1 MQIIARGKNI
11 DTHLLKNLLIQ
22 GEKNSE
28 TVLFLVDRFYN
39 GFDLNDCDFI
49 IKGVTE
55 GDAEAEQALV
65 KRALDE
71 KIAVIWNISEDFTAE
86 SGKLILEMRAVLID
100 EDTETE
106 TLVLKYDMADINVKP
121 SPIGST
127 APVPSA
133 VEQAINLIGAATA
146 DGLSQIQA
154 LIDSFDIEALN
165 ERLAQI
171 EEKLAELLERP
182 EIQPITQQEY
192 NRIQHLANVLY
203 VIVEE

>member
-86 SGKLILEMRAVLID
+86 SGKLVLEMRAVLID

-106 TLVLKYDMADINVKP
+106 SLVLKYDMADINVKP

>member
-106 TLVLKYDMADINVKP
+106 SLVLKYDMADINVKP

>member
-1 MQIIARGKNI
+1 MQIIAKGKNI

-28 TVLFLVDRFYN
+28 TVIFLVDRFHN
-39 GFDLNDCDFI
+39 GVDLNNCTFM

-55 GDAEAEQALV
+55 GDAEAEQALTKV
-65 KRALDE
+65 AHDE
-71 KIAVIWNISEDFTAE
+71 KISVIWNISEDFTTE
-86 SGKLILEMRAVLID
+86 SGRLILEMRAILID
-100 EDTETE
+100 EETETE

-133 VEQAINLIGAATA
+133 VEQAINLINSATA

-154 LIDSFDIEALN
+154 LIDSFDIEALL
-165 ERLAQI
+165 ERLAEV
-171 EEKLAELLERP
+171 EEKLDELLQRP
-182 EIQPITQQEY
+182 EIQPVTQQEY
-192 NRIQHLANVLY
+192 DRIQHLANVLY
-203 VIVEE
+203 IIVEE

>member
-86 SGKLILEMRAVLID
+86 SGKLVLEMRAVLID

-106 TLVLKYDMADINVKP
+106 SLVLKYDMADINVKP
-121 SPIGST
+121 SPIGTT

>member
-49 IKGVTE
+49 IKGVAE

-86 SGKLILEMRAVLID
+86 SGKLVLEMRAVLID

-106 TLVLKYDMADINVKP
+106 SLVLKYDMADINVKP

>member
-1 MQIIARGKNI
+1 MQIIAKGKNI

-28 TVLFLVDRFYN
+28 TVIFLVDRFHN
-39 GFDLNDCDFI
+39 GVDLNNCTFM

-55 GDAEAEQALV
+55 GDAEAEQALTKV
-65 KRALDE
+65 AHDE
-71 KIAVIWNISEDFTAE
+71 KISVIWNISENFTTE
-86 SGKLILEMRAVLID
+86 SGRLILEMRAILID
-100 EDTETE
+100 EETETE

-133 VEQAINLIGAATA
+133 VEQAINLINSAAA

-154 LIDSFDIEALN
+154 LIDSFDIEALL
-165 ERLAQI
+165 ERLAEV
-171 EEKLAELLERP
+171 EEKLDELLLRP

-192 NRIQHLANVLY
+192 DRIQHLANVLY
-203 VIVEE
+203 IIVEE

>member
-1 MQIIARGKNI
+1 MQIIAKGKNI

-28 TVLFLVDRFYN
+28 TVIFLVDRFHN
-39 GFDLNDCDFI
+39 GVDLNNCTFM

-55 GDAEAEQALV
+55 GDAEAEQALTKV
-65 KRALDE
+65 AHDE
-71 KIAVIWNISEDFTAE
+71 KISVIWNISENFTTE
-86 SGKLILEMRAVLID
+86 SGRLILEMRAILID
-100 EDTETE
+100 EETETE

-133 VEQAINLIGAATA
+133 VEQAINLINSATA

-154 LIDSFDIEALN
+154 LIDSFDIEALL
-165 ERLAQI
+165 ERLAEV
-171 EEKLAELLERP
+171 EEKLDELLLRP

-192 NRIQHLANVLY
+192 DRIQHLANVLY
-203 VIVEE
+203 IIVEE

>member
-86 SGKLILEMRAVLID
+86 SGKLVLEMRAVLID

>member
-1 MQIIARGKNI
+1 MQIIAKGKNI

-28 TVLFLVDRFYN
+28 TVIFLVDRFYN
-39 GFDLNDCDFI
+39 GVDLNNCTFM

-55 GDAEAEQALV
+55 GDAEAEQALTKV
-65 KRALDE
+65 AHDE
-71 KIAVIWNISEDFTAE
+71 KISVIWNISEDFTTE
-86 SGKLILEMRAVLID
+86 SGRLILEMRAILID
-100 EDTETE
+100 EETETE

-133 VEQAINLIGAATA
+133 VEQAINLINAATA

-154 LIDSFDIEALN
+154 LIDSFDIEALL
-165 ERLAQI
+165 ERLAEV
-171 EEKLAELLERP
+171 EEKLDELLQRP
-182 EIQPITQQEY
+182 EIQPVTQQEY
-192 NRIQHLANVLY
+192 DRIQHLANVLY
-203 VIVEE
+203 IIVEE